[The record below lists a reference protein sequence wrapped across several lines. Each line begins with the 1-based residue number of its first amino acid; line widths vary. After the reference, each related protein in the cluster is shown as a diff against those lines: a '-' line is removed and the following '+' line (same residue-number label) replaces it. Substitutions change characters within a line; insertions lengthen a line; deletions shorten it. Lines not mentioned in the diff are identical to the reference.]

1 MSIFEDND
9 WITFCSV
16 SVNWLVIIDW
26 YYQVKWR
33 SGCETPNKLMKLFHK
48 TWAEQL
54 NKLNNCAKPF
64 LHTIYCCTEFKA
76 TVDIRK
82 GFILN
87 SFCLCFMS
95 GDHWLYLFLPRVRC
109 FFRML
114 YDLLLHV
121 EAFASANGVH
131 VLQSLIGRVCFF
143 SKV

>member
-16 SVNWLVIIDW
+16 SANWLVIIDW

-82 GFILN
+82 GFILLVFHEWG
-87 SFCLCFMS
+87 SLA
-95 GDHWLYLFLPRVRC
+95 LFVLAESSL